1 MLLWLLEGW
10 KPWLLDSGWYETAEF
25 VQSITFR
32 GALASVTAFLLTLLL
47 GPYVIAFLTRH
58 CRERIVSASAQLDE
72 LRRGQNK
79 DQVPTMGGLLIVG
92 SILLAV
98 LVWGDLANRY
108 VQLGLFV
115 VLALG
120 ALGAIDDG
128 TKLVGRSRGL
138 SVRGKLMG
146 QCLVAALA
154 VGVLYLHHRNLVG
167 GLQLVVPFAGWSF
180 SLGAGFL
187 VLGVLVLV
195 ASSNAVN
202 LTDGLDGLAGG
213 CLLFAGAAFAVLTY
227 LSGHVKLAA
236 YLGVPYLPGSG
247 DLSVVM
253 GAMIG
258 SVLGFL
264 WFNCYPAQ
272 VFMGDTGSLSL
283 GGLIGLAALVTRHE
297 LLLLVVGGVFVVEAA
312 SVLLQVGFFK
322 WTRRRLI
329 LCAPLHHH
337 FQFKGW
343 HEMKIVVRF
352 WIAAAVLAILAVASL
367 RM

>member
-1 MLLWLLEGW
+1 MLLWLLEWW
-10 KPWLLDSGWYETAEF
+10 KPWLHDVGWYDTAE
-25 VQSITFR
+25 VVRSITFR

-47 GPYVIAFLTRH
+47 GPRVISLLARH
-58 CRERIVSASAQLDE
+58 CRERIASASLQLDE
-72 LRRGQNK
+72 LSRRQNK
-79 DQVPTMGGLLIVG
+79 HQVPTMGGLFIVAAIVL
-92 SILLAV
+92 SVLL
-98 LVWGDLANRY
+98 WGDLANRY
-108 VQLGLFV
+108 VQIALFV
-115 VLALG
+115 VLAFGVLG
-120 ALGAIDDG
+120 SIDDW

-138 SVRGKLMG
+138 SVRQKLAW
-146 QCLVAALA
+146 QLVIAAL
-154 VGVLYLHHRNLVG
+154 VVSLLYVHHRSTAE
-167 GLQLVVPFAGWSF
+167 GLLLVVPFASLSF
-180 SLGAGFL
+180 ELGIGFL
-187 VLGVLVLV
+187 ALGLLVMV

-227 LSGHVKLAA
+227 LAGHVELAEH
-236 YLGVPYLPGSG
+236 LGVPYLAGSG

-253 GAMIG
+253 AAMVGA
-258 SVLGFL
+258 VLGFL

-272 VFMGDTGSLSL
+272 VFMGDTGSLAL
-283 GGLIGLAALVTRHE
+283 GGLIGLAAVVTRQE
-297 LLLLVVGGVFVVEAA
+297 LLLLVVGGVFVAEAA

-367 RM
+367 KI